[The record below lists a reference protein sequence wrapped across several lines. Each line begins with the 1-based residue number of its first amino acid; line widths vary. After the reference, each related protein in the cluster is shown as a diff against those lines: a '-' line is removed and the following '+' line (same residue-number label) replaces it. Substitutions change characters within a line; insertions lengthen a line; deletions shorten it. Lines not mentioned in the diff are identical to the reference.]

1 MSWWNGLGPRLAIC
15 SAAWMV
21 ALSVVA
27 PATAQAPS
35 GEVQATAV
43 TPWRF
48 GVVGFYNPR
57 LMVLRYQPLVDYLS
71 ESTGHPWQL
80 EVSTGYQQTVDAL
93 CRGDLQLAYL
103 GPYTYVRARS
113 QCQAEPVARLQTGG
127 ADTFRSVIMV
137 RSDSTLTTLAE
148 LRGGRF
154 GFGATLSTSSHLVP
168 LAMLRDAGLS
178 DGDFTCFLY
187 GHHER
192 AARAVLL
199 GEVDACGVRDVV
211 GDRFAERGLRILAWS
226 DPIPNFPL
234 VMPPASNPE
243 FRHMIEKALIEDPRR
258 DPAALSFI
266 ASLDPE
272 LADGFA
278 GCRDAEYDGLRKL
291 ATRILGPNAMTIGEQ
306 ALITREGCI
315 ER

>member
-1 MSWWNGLGPRLAIC
+1 
-15 SAAWMV
+15 
-21 ALSVVA
+21 
-27 PATAQAPS
+27 
-35 GEVQATAV
+35 
-43 TPWRF
+43 
-48 GVVGFYNPR
+48 
-57 LMVLRYQPLVDYLS
+57 
-71 ESTGHPWQL
+71 
-80 EVSTGYQQTVDAL
+80 
-93 CRGDLQLAYL
+93 
-103 GPYTYVRARS
+103 
-113 QCQAEPVARLQTGG
+113 
-127 ADTFRSVIMV
+127 
-137 RSDSTLTTLAE
+137 
-148 LRGGRF
+148 
-154 GFGATLSTSSHLVP
+154 
-168 LAMLRDAGLS
+168 MLRDAGLS

-211 GDRFAERGLRILAWS
+211 GERFAERGLRILAWS

-234 VMPPASNPE
+234 VMPPASDPE
-243 FRHMIEKALIEDPRR
+243 LRHMIERALIEDPRK